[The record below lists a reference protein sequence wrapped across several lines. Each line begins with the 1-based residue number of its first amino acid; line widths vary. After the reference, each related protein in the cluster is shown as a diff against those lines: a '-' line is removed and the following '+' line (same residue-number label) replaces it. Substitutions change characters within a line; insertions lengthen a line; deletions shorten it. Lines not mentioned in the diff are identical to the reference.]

1 MNRKRT
7 IPWMLLC
14 MCLLGGCQKT
24 PDQQIVREKGK
35 DSIAQ
40 YEQETQAQAQEGS
53 RTGGETAQTL
63 AEKLEAPSWYE
74 DSFSSDDG
82 SLKVIC
88 SARVEIPDVTQV
100 SVYEVSQKPF
110 DQNLAVKFAAAF
122 AKTQEIYDPEAYFSS
137 GEKIEIPI
145 QVPTEE
151 MQNRFAGIFEKDG
164 GTYLLFFKTES
175 ATPMT
180 MEVQK
185 QDKFIEANGFY
196 TRDMYEW
203 NSAEAMSQTLKETNI
218 SLETLEQKAGITAEE
233 AVAAADEKVAEFGMT
248 DMKAREQILS
258 VDRTS
263 VENESGSM
271 DASKWDTAWMIGY
284 TREIDGF
291 PVTYDEA
298 FGVSTANMDDV
309 TVPWGYERLTLVV
322 NQEGIQQVMCYDL
335 YDIGEKTADNVKLKP
350 FSEIMDIFKEMIQ
363 IQNASMEEFGIASK
377 QIRIERITLGYCRI
391 YDPSSAQQTGLLVPV
406 WDFYGPETIQSTY
419 GGENMEYEDRTL
431 YTSRLTINALDGT
444 IIDRELG
451 Y

>member
-1 MNRKRT
+1 
-7 IPWMLLC
+7 
-14 MCLLGGCQKT
+14 
-24 PDQQIVREKGK
+24 
-35 DSIAQ
+35 
-40 YEQETQAQAQEGS
+40 
-53 RTGGETAQTL
+53 
-63 AEKLEAPSWYE
+63 
-74 DSFSSDDG
+74 
-82 SLKVIC
+82 
-88 SARVEIPDVTQV
+88 
-100 SVYEVSQKPF
+100 
-110 DQNLAVKFAAAF
+110 
-122 AKTQEIYDPEAYFSS
+122 
-137 GEKIEIPI
+137 
-145 QVPTEE
+145 

-335 YDIGEKTADNVKLKP
+335 YDIGE
-350 FSEIMDIFKEMIQ
+350 
-363 IQNASMEEFGIASK
+363 
-377 QIRIERITLGYCRI
+377 RR
-391 YDPSSAQQTGLLVPV
+391 QT
-406 WDFYGPETIQSTY
+406 
-419 GGENMEYEDRTL
+419 M
-431 YTSRLTINALDGT
+431 
-444 IIDRELG
+444 
-451 Y
+451 